1 MMDEEKLKSIFTGNN
16 YQENY
21 KILVKSVRERGAA
34 VPPLVNAYMSLSST
48 MRSFGTAVNP
58 PFGNVE
64 ETGILVTIKDIFK
77 EKYER
82 HAAFDPNEKPL
93 HLS

>member
-1 MMDEEKLKSIFTGNN
+1 MDEAKLKSIFTGDS
-16 YQENY
+16 YQEDY
-21 KILVKSVRERGAA
+21 KILVKGVRERNAA
-34 VPPLVNAYMSLSST
+34 VPPLVNAYMGLSAT

-64 ETGILVTIKDIFK
+64 ETGILVTISDIYPD
-77 EKYER
+77 KYER
-82 HAAFDPNEKPL
+82 YTTYEPDGKPL